1 MWHNQWNL
9 SIVSLL
15 TTLRS
20 VCGLW
25 CKLPFKLL
33 SETIQILSLNV
44 CLWFGQSVLS
54 FPCWS
59 VKIRLD
65 KKVQWPANHDL
76 LITEFTMQSNE
87 ELAVLIICSIG
98 IEAEDTKAW
107 DVSVITVA
115 SFFPNHWLYCQMS
128 FNLSFLVFKASE
140 PKSCRDYQE
149 IKIQEQV
156 QKLAVGTIPRSM
168 WVILEDD
175 LVDCCKA
182 GDDITVCGVVMR
194 RWKPVFPDVMKS
206 YHYFKISFED

>member
-33 SETIQILSLNV
+33 SETIQILSLKCV
-44 CLWFGQSVLS
+44 SLIWTECFVLS
-54 FPCWS
+54 
-59 VKIRLD
+59 LLMLG

>member
-1 MWHNQWNL
+1 MWHNQWNP
-9 SIVSLL
+9 SIVSPL

-33 SETIQILSLNV
+33 SETIPIFSLKCVSLIWTECFVLSL
-44 CLWFGQSVLS
+44 LMLG
-54 FPCWS
+54 
-59 VKIRLD
+59 

-87 ELAVLIICSIG
+87 ELAVLIICLIF
-98 IEAEDTKAW
+98 IEADDTKAW
-107 DVSVITVA
+107 EVFAITVA
-115 SFFPNHWLYCQMS
+115 FFPLIIDCTAIF
-128 FNLSFLVFKASE
+128 FNLSFLAFKASE

>member
-20 VCGLW
+20 VCVLW

-33 SETIQILSLNV
+33 SETIPIFSLKCVSLIWTECFVLSL
-44 CLWFGQSVLS
+44 LMLG
-54 FPCWS
+54 
-59 VKIRLD
+59 

-87 ELAVLIICSIG
+87 ELAVLIICLIF
-98 IEAEDTKAW
+98 IEADDTKAW
-107 DVSVITVA
+107 EVFAITVA
-115 SFFPNHWLYCQMS
+115 FFPLIIDCTAIF
-128 FNLSFLVFKASE
+128 FNLSFLAFKASE

>member
-1 MWHNQWNL
+1 MWHNQWNP
-9 SIVSLL
+9 SIVSPL

-33 SETIQILSLNV
+33 SETIQILSLKCV
-44 CLWFGQSVLS
+44 SLIWTECFVLS
-54 FPCWS
+54 
-59 VKIRLD
+59 LLMLG

-87 ELAVLIICSIG
+87 ELAVLITCSIG

-115 SFFPNHWLYCQMS
+115 SFFPNHLLYCQMS

>member
-1 MWHNQWNL
+1 
-9 SIVSLL
+9 
-15 TTLRS
+15 
-20 VCGLW
+20 
-25 CKLPFKLL
+25 
-33 SETIQILSLNV
+33 
-44 CLWFGQSVLS
+44 
-54 FPCWS
+54 
-59 VKIRLD
+59 
-65 KKVQWPANHDL
+65 
-76 LITEFTMQSNE
+76 MQSNE
-87 ELAVLIICSIG
+87 ELAVLITCSIG

-115 SFFPNHWLYCQMS
+115 FFPLIIDCTAIF
-128 FNLSFLVFKASE
+128 FNLSFLAFKASE
-140 PKSCRDYQE
+140 PKSCKDYQE